1 MKLLKL
7 KLKIGPKLFIG
18 FSILVMVFT
27 LSQWYAIGFM
37 RNYSLNQVNTLI
49 SEKAFTATIQIDNF
63 FNQID
68 TYNAGLGS
76 LYNESTSSA
85 KLVAASQ
92 FILENNL
99 FIKKIVFLKLN
110 GRELVKIEQLGKKVN
125 DALFFEI
132 ITDSFEQALAGQT
145 AISKVF
151 FVDEEPGP
159 FINVFTPIRSGNEVT
174 AVIKMQISLVKMWD
188 IISRINLGKTG
199 YAYVVDNDGRL
210 IAHRN
215 LELVLKSPIL
225 TSRNVLKSALHNN
238 ILKNWPG
245 DYEYV
250 NEENIPVVSQISRI
264 DRVNW
269 LVVFE
274 QSTNEAYSFMNFLVP
289 FFTISL
295 LLSISAIIIISYLLS
310 RDILISIRKLRQG
323 AQRLEAEDLKS
334 KIQLNTGDEFE
345 ELGHTFNSMV
355 TKLDRSFTQ
364 IEEQRQKANKTAEL
378 LLRRDSDLRI
388 INDELQVEKDHIKV
402 EKDKFMVVLSG
413 ITDAVIALDLHYR
426 IVTFNSSAEKL
437 TGRVA
442 SEVIGKSI
450 NTVIKVFDKDHEL
463 EVNEYCPIE
472 NSPDESIIF
481 KKKYL
486 KIVSGDKQA
495 FVDLV
500 VGKINDNMKNNLAGI
515 LSIHDLTEEQRL
527 EEMKLDFVSMA
538 AHELRTPLTSIRGYL
553 SLYMEEN
560 KNELK
565 DEQKFLLNRVDI
577 SCQQLGSLV
586 ENLLSVSRIEKG
598 AFSVNLKPVDWNSIV
613 KPTFEQL
620 IVRAKE
626 KNIKLTYDEPA
637 QTIIVLADKLRITE
651 VVTNLLANAITYTPA
666 SGSVRLWMEIKGNEV
681 LTHITDTGEG
691 IAADAIPHLF
701 SKFFRVS
708 GVLSQGSKGTGLGL
722 YISKAIV
729 EKHNGRIWVES
740 EAGKGST
747 FSFSTPIYDEN
758 NPPVPDAK
766 LDKK

>member
-1 MKLLKL
+1 M

-27 LSQWYAIGFM
+27 VSQWYAVGFM
-37 RNYSLNQVNTLI
+37 RNYSLNQVNTLV
-49 SEKAFTATIQIDNF
+49 SEKALTANIQIDNF
-63 FNQID
+63 FTQID
-68 TYNAGLGS
+68 TYNAGLGN

-85 KLVAASQ
+85 KLIAASQ
-92 FILENNL
+92 FILQNNP
-99 FIKKIVFLKLN
+99 FINRIVFLKLN
-110 GRELVKIEQLGKKVN
+110 GRELIKIEQLGKKVN

-132 ITDSFEQALAGQT
+132 ITDDFNSAVSGQT

-159 FINVFTPIRSGNEVT
+159 FINIFTPIRSGNEVT

-188 IISRINLGKTG
+188 IISQIKLGKTG
-199 YAYVVDNDGRL
+199 FAYVVDNDGRL
-210 IAHRN
+210 IAHPDLN
-215 LELVLKSPIL
+215 LVLKSPIL
-225 TSRNVLKSALHNN
+225 VSRKIIDSSLNHKSLR
-238 ILKNWPG
+238 NWPT
-245 DYEYV
+245 DYEYT
-250 NEENIPVVSQISRI
+250 NEENNTVVSQVSRI
-264 DRVNW
+264 DRAKW
-269 LVVFE
+269 LIIFE

-289 FFTISL
+289 FFTVSL

-323 AQRLEAEDLKS
+323 AQKLEAEDLKS
-334 KIQLNTGDEFE
+334 KIELTSGDEFE
-345 ELGHTFNSMV
+345 DLGHTFNSMV

-378 LLRRDSDLRI
+378 LLRRDADLRV
-388 INDELQVEKDHIKV
+388 INDELQVEKEHIKV

-426 IVTFNSSAEKL
+426 IVTFNSAAEKL
-437 TGRVA
+437 TGHLA
-442 SEVIGKSI
+442 TEVVGKPIGA
-450 NTVIKVFDKDHEL
+450 VLKVFDKDHEL
-463 EVNEYCPIE
+463 TSEEYCPIE

-486 KIVSGDKQA
+486 KIVSGEKQA
-495 FVDLV
+495 FVDLI
-500 VGKINDNMKNNLAGI
+500 VGKIKDNMKNNLAGI
-515 LSIHDLTEEQRL
+515 LSIHDLTEEQKL

-553 SLYMEEN
+553 TLYMEEN
-560 KNELK
+560 KDLLK
-565 DEQKFLLNRVDI
+565 DDQKFLLNRVDI

-620 IVRAKE
+620 IVRARE
-626 KNIKLTYDEPA
+626 KNITFTYEEPS
-637 QTIIVLADKLRITE
+637 QSSIVLADKLRITE
-651 VVTNLLANAITYTPA
+651 VVTNLLANALSYTP
-666 SGSVRLWMEIKGNEV
+666 SGGSVRLWIETKDKEV
-681 LTHITDTGEG
+681 ITHITDTGEG
-691 IAADAIPHLF
+691 MDADAISHLF
-701 SKFFRVS
+701 TKFFRVS

-740 EAGKGST
+740 EPGKGST
-747 FSFSTPIYDEN
+747 FSFTTPIYDEN
-758 NPPVPDAK
+758 NPPAPDAK